1 MISSVSR
8 ALAILQF
15 LASREDGVLAS
26 EIAAAT
32 GTEKS
37 AVSRILATLEEEKYV
52 VRSEANQYFVGLKLV
67 SMGIL
72 QLEIASLLRLCLPS
86 LRTIANYSGE
96 LVQLAVAESDGLH
109 YVAKADGKE
118 RVRVQPRLGSR
129 AVLHATAVGKVWLAS
144 LPEELALRL
153 AVTAG
158 LEPLTKNTITTV
170 TQLRDELA
178 QVRRAGF
185 ALNHQETFAGVN
197 GIAVPIRGQDESIVV
212 GALLIVAPA
221 FRMDDERAMSFL
233 PLLKTQAEELRG
245 IEYLRRH
252 GGLTPASQLESLEV
266 G

>member
-15 LASREDGVLAS
+15 LASRDEGALAS
-26 EIAAAT
+26 EVATAT

-52 VRSEANQYFVGLKLV
+52 VRNEANQYFVGLKLV

-72 QLEIASLLRLCLPS
+72 QLEISGLFRLCLPS
-86 LRTIANYSGE
+86 LRTVANHSGE
-96 LVQLAVAESDGLH
+96 LVQLAIAESDGLH
-109 YVAKADGKE
+109 YVAKAEGKE

-129 AVLHATAVGKVWLAS
+129 AALHATAVGKVWLAS

-158 LEPLTKNTITTV
+158 FEPLTKNTITTV
-170 TQLRDELA
+170 TQLREELA

-185 ALNHQETFAGVN
+185 ALNHQETFDGVN
-197 GIAVPIRGQDESIVV
+197 GIAVPIRGQDESVVV
-212 GALLIVAPA
+212 GALLVVAPA
-221 FRMDDERAMSFL
+221 FRMDDERAKSFL
-233 PLLKTQAEELRG
+233 PLLRTQAEALRG

-252 GGLTPASQLESLEV
+252 SGWTPVSQLETVEA